1 MKKIIVITFLFCFVL
16 NACVA
21 QTKKN
26 TTKKNKNMNENVKLE
41 LATFGA
47 GCFWCVEAVF
57 QRLEGVEKVES
68 GYTGGKTERPTYRD
82 ICTGLTGHAEVCRI
96 SYDPSKI
103 TFEELLEV
111 FWGTH
116 DPTTVNQQGADIGTQ
131 YRSSIFYH
139 NETQKKLAEE
149 YKAKITKEKVF
160 DAPIITEITACKEY
174 YPAEQY
180 HQNYYNQ
187 NSSQGYCSFTIA
199 PKIEK
204 LKKVFKNKLKK
215 EGE

>member
-1 MKKIIVITFLFCFVL
+1 MKKIIVIGVVICLML
-16 NACVA
+16 NACIA

-26 TTKKNKNMNENVKLE
+26 NTKKNKNMNENVKLE

-68 GYTGGKTERPTYRD
+68 GYAGGKTERPTYKE
-82 ICTGLTGHAEVCRI
+82 ICTGLTGHAEVCQI
-96 SYDPSKI
+96 SYNPEKI
-103 TFEELLEV
+103 SFEELLEV

-116 DPTTVNQQGADIGTQ
+116 DATTINQQGNDIGTQ
-131 YRSSIFYH
+131 YRSAVFYH
-139 NETQKKLAEE
+139 NQNQKNLAEA
-149 YKAKITKEKVF
+149 YKEKITKEKVF
-160 DAPIITEITACKEY
+160 DAPIITEITAYNNY

-187 NSSQGYCSFTIA
+187 NSSQGYCSYTIA

-215 EGE
+215 EEE